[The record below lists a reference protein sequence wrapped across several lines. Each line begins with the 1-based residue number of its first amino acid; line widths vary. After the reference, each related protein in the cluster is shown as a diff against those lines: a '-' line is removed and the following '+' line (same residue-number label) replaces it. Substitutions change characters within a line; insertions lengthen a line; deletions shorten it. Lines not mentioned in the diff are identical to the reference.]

1 MWLSAIGCAQT
12 QGCTFN
18 LTFHILFTNLLTS
31 QHNMFNVHVTFIY
44 KFVTRLV
51 WPCQCICDNW
61 RMAAEFGLES
71 AACNIE
77 IKDKLVAQGKFT
89 LPKLPPKKMVFDFVV
104 LLYYRKYIAGNR
116 LWHVPN
122 DIWTVICTN
131 SNPLVA
137 TSCYSMNMPCYAF
150 LHHRHRFVG
159 WCFVF
164 CRVFSRNEILHPTA
178 VILQDFL
185 ATERGMKAMET
196 GWALIGHGGLAF
208 GHTCSFTVHQT
219 GRKCRWSMGNL
230 STEGKGMTMSDMK
243 IRGEAVDGML
253 LRWHSHGYE
262 CCWLWWWCGF
272 VVSFN
277 ALSTWARRNSLK

>member
-1 MWLSAIGCAQT
+1 ML
-12 QGCTFN
+12 
-18 LTFHILFTNLLTS
+18 
-31 QHNMFNVHVTFIY
+31 
-44 KFVTRLV
+44 

-89 LPKLPPKKMVFDFVV
+89 LPKLPPKKMGFDFVV

-159 WCFVF
+159 WCFF
-164 CRVFSRNEILHPTA
+164 FPCFFQEWDTSSNCRSFA
-178 VILQDFL
+178 
-185 ATERGMKAMET
+185 
-196 GWALIGHGGLAF
+196 GLF
-208 GHTCSFTVHQT
+208 GHRAWHESHGDRLGTDRPWWPCFRAHMFFYSTSNRAKMPLKYGELIDRGKGNDNEWHEDS
-219 GRKCRWSMGNL
+219 RWSCRRNVAEVTF
-230 STEGKGMTMSDMK
+230 S
-243 IRGEAVDGML
+243 
-253 LRWHSHGYE
+253 
-262 CCWLWWWCGF
+262 WLWVLLTMMMMWICRQ
-272 VVSFN
+272 
-277 ALSTWARRNSLK
+277 L